1 MDRPLEPEE
10 GPDESVMAPRR
21 GRPRRYAN
29 AAEKQRAY
37 RQRRAV
43 RIAAQ
48 PKPLTE
54 AAPAPPRKLRTGRE
68 LLEERRLQRDIAPFA
83 IVWPTAADCGRA
95 LATFAQGYLRHGL
108 GLLDS
113 VIGECAVGLGAV
125 LCTFNVRHFR
135 AVPGLVTEQPYR
147 RRNV

>member
-1 MDRPLEPEE
+1 MDRSIEPEE
-10 GPDESVMAPRR
+10 GPDESTTAPRR

-48 PKPLTE
+48 PKASTE

-68 LLEERRLQRDIAPFA
+68 LLEELKASGLIGIWKDRTDI
-83 IVWPTAADCGRA
+83 G
-95 LATFAQGYLRHGL
+95 
-108 GLLDS
+108 DS
-113 VIGECAVGLGAV
+113 VEFARRIRERAQTRQDRDGGAGLWAD
-125 LCTFNVRHFR
+125 LKKAREER
-135 AVPGLVTEQPYR
+135 DSS
-147 RRNV
+147 

>member
-1 MDRPLEPEE
+1 MDRPIEPEE
-10 GPDESVMAPRR
+10 GPDESAMAPRR

-48 PKPLTE
+48 PKPSTE

-68 LLEERRLQRDIAPFA
+68 LLEELKASGFIGAWKDRKDIGDSVEFARRLRED
-83 IVWPTAADCGRA
+83 RK
-95 LATFAQGYLRHGL
+95 
-108 GLLDS
+108 S
-113 VIGECAVGLGAV
+113 VV
-125 LCTFNVRHFR
+125 
-135 AVPGLVTEQPYR
+135 
-147 RRNV
+147 